1 MNNTTETAEAAYS
14 RKSATALDQ
23 LRRIAE
29 LLSEHQ
35 TRQEARPED
44 WGYVAD
50 VGRVNEELARVLAS
64 LGDQ

>member
-14 RKSATALDQ
+14 RKSATAPDQ

-44 WGYVAD
+44 WGYVAY

-64 LGDQ
+64 LGDR